1 MPRQRNKEHEGRRL
15 SVRLTRKFAEFIDGV
30 NLTDVKVGDRLD
42 LSQHDA
48 EVLIAEGWAE
58 PQSLAADKP
67 RRRTKTARR

>member
-1 MPRQRNKEHEGRRL
+1 MPKPRSQEPGGRRL

-58 PQSLAADKP
+58 PQSLAADT
-67 RRRTKTARR
+67 RRKKTARR